1 MPSLI
6 WTNLIS
12 SFSAIRLSTVD
23 GLLAK
28 ARKTSLLTSSLSYC
42 TCEHNICRCCCRIS
56 LSADNVFAQAL
67 SNSMT
72 FLASRNLSCCT
83 EIPLSRVLFHPE
95 LTAVVVLSSLTRV
108 AVDSGLY
115 PNVERGER
123 ESCNEKNYSIA
134 WRGIFS
140 IQALHCTSTEG
151 LQFLF
156 NISSH
161 KAGS

>member
-1 MPSLI
+1 MPKLI

-28 ARKTSLLTSSLSYC
+28 ARTTSLLTSSLSYC
-42 TCEHNICRCCCRIS
+42 TCQHNICRCCCRVS
-56 LSADNVFAQAL
+56 LSAFAQAL

-72 FLASRNLSCCT
+72 FLASRNLSCYT

-140 IQALHCTSTEG
+140 NQALHCTSTES